1 LDSLQI
7 FRSGQVDFSTRV
19 VPGRQVKKG
28 LHEPKAK
35 KCIVTGERAARDLKN
50 LRGCNGMKQYRIG
63 PIHFVFLWIVFGVG
77 AASAAALDAP
87 QTLHHPR
94 YKTGSHLSTTH
105 RAVVHTGT
113 ATASRTSTTHASGKR
128 TSTLHRRYASRSGV
142 RVAGR
147 TSAASHLAATSG
159 AHLRTV
165 SLHRHRY
172 YERFTA
178 NSFVTEA
185 VGADDITTGEDPVVR
200 QAAIDALGDMNGTAV
215 VINPANGRIL
225 AMVNQKLAL
234 SPGAEPC
241 STIKLTVA
249 LAALSES
256 LVTNDTMVQLAGF
269 RMNMTQA
276 LAKSNNLYFEELGRE
291 LGFDRV
297 RHYATQFGLGELAG
311 YNIAGEQLGEY
322 PDQAIPESE
331 GGVGRMCSFGQ
342 GVSLTP
348 LQLGAFVA
356 AIANGGT
363 LYYLQHPT
371 TPEAIANF
379 EPRVKRTLDIAR
391 YLPDLEDGMA
401 GAVEYGTAR
410 RLRANFREL
419 PIFGKTGTCSNDGT
433 RFGWFAAY
441 SESPQGGLVT
451 VFFLEGGRATFGPR
465 AAELTGAF
473 YANLWDRDY
482 FGEKNQEAVSAPDQT
497 RPHGAM
503 LPVSANGAA
512 AVAHQ

>member
-1 LDSLQI
+1 V
-7 FRSGQVDFSTRV
+7 R
-19 VPGRQVKKG
+19 
-28 LHEPKAK
+28 
-35 KCIVTGERAARDLKN
+35 
-50 LRGCNGMKQYRIG
+50 
-63 PIHFVFLWIVFGVG
+63 
-77 AASAAALDAP
+77 
-87 QTLHHPR
+87 
-94 YKTGSHLSTTH
+94 
-105 RAVVHTGT
+105 
-113 ATASRTSTTHASGKR
+113 TASY
-128 TSTLHRRYASRSGV
+128 HRR
-142 RVAGR
+142 
-147 TSAASHLAATSG
+147 H
-159 AHLRTV
+159 H
-165 SLHRHRY
+165 Y

-178 NSFVTEA
+178 SSFVQGA

-256 LVTNDTMVQLAGF
+256 LVTSDTMVQLAGF

-291 LGFDRV
+291 LGFERV
-297 RHYATQFGLGELAG
+297 RQYATQFGLGELAG
-311 YNIAGEQLGEY
+311 YNIPGEQLGVY
-322 PDQAIPESE
+322 PDQPIPDSE

-348 LQLGAFVA
+348 LQLGAFV
-356 AIANGGT
+356 
-363 LYYLQHPT
+363 
-371 TPEAIANF
+371 
-379 EPRVKRTLDIAR
+379 VAR

-419 PIFGKTGTCSNDGT
+419 PIFGKTGTCSDNGT

-473 YANLWDRDY
+473 YADLWDHDY
-482 FGEKNQEAVSAPDQT
+482 FGEKNQEAISAPSEVPAQGT
-497 RPHGAM
+497 T
-503 LPVSANGAA
+503 LPVSSMSGGAA
-512 AVAHQ
+512 AAHQ

>member
-1 LDSLQI
+1 MAATSTS
-7 FRSGQVDFSTRV
+7 SGRF
-19 VPGRQVKKG
+19 
-28 LHEPKAK
+28 
-35 KCIVTGERAARDLKN
+35 
-50 LRGCNGMKQYRIG
+50 
-63 PIHFVFLWIVFGVG
+63 
-77 AASAAALDAP
+77 AASA
-87 QTLHHPR
+87 
-94 YKTGSHLSTTH
+94 
-105 RAVVHTGT
+105 
-113 ATASRTSTTHASGKR
+113 
-128 TSTLHRRYASRSGV
+128 
-142 RVAGR
+142 
-147 TSAASHLAATSG
+147 G
-159 AHLRTV
+159 AHLRSATY
-165 SLHRHRY
+165 HRRHHY

-178 NSFVTEA
+178 NSFIQGVA
-185 VGADDITTGEDPVVR
+185 GAGDDTTGEDPVVR

-256 LVTNDTMVQLAGF
+256 LVTSDTMVQLAGF

-291 LGFDRV
+291 LGFERV
-297 RHYATQFGLGELAG
+297 RHYATKFGLGELAG
-311 YNIAGEQLGEY
+311 YNIPGEQLGVY
-322 PDQAIPESE
+322 PDQPIPDSE
-331 GGVGRMCSFGQ
+331 GGVARMCSFGQ

-371 TPEAIANF
+371 TPDEIANF
-379 EPRVKRTLDIAR
+379 QPRVKRTLDIASF
-391 YLPDLEDGMA
+391 LPDLEDGMA

-473 YANLWDRDY
+473 YADLWDHDY
-482 FGEKNQEAVSAPDQT
+482 FGEKNQEAISAPGRNAARKAHCFPLRQMALPLRLISSFASQIANEPSSWT
-497 RPHGAM
+497 AFFLPRPCPDLCCLKHEQGELGRRRHWGHCAQARH
-503 LPVSANGAA
+503 SR
-512 AVAHQ
+512 H